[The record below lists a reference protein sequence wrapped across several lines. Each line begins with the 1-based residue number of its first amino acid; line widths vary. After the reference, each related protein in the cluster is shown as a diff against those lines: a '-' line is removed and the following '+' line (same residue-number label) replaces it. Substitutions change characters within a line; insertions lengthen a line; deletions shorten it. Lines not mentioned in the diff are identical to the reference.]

1 MVLGRPD
8 RTTIRISLML
18 RVTASTVNAFALWGS
33 CWLVKSED
41 WYNYSG
47 YKFNFKPELLLENT
61 VKNQVYPNSETA
73 LVDFL

>member
-8 RTTIRISLML
+8 RTTIRISLIL
-18 RVTASTVNAFALWGS
+18 SVTASTVNAFALWGS

-47 YKFNFKPELLLENT
+47 FKFNFKT
-61 VKNQVYPNSETA
+61 GIVVGKYG
-73 LVDFL
+73 